1 MAYATQTTSL
11 SGSGIV
17 VPDGAAR
24 IVGVMVSTSTS
35 LTLKFWDEKSGTG
48 TVLMN
53 TTAAITAPVFWPVK
67 FSCTKGCFCTFG
79 GTGTI
84 TVYWERG

>member
-1 MAYATQTTSL
+1 MSGIQTTSL

-35 LTLKFWDEKSGTG
+35 LTLKFWDNTAGSGT
-48 TVLMN
+48 VEMN
-53 TTAAITAPVFWPVK
+53 TTAAITAPVFWPIQFDV
-67 FSCTKGCFCTFG
+67 TIGCYCTFG
-79 GTGTI
+79 GSGTI
-84 TVYWERG
+84 TVYWTRG